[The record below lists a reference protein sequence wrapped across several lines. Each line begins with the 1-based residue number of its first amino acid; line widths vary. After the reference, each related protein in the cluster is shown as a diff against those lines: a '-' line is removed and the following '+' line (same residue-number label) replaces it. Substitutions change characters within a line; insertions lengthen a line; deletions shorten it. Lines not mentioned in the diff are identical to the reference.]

1 MDGWMVERV
10 SLCHILFGN
19 NGSKGTL
26 DNNKKE
32 NIYIYICE
40 PQKRNLIKINWD
52 RRIHIGQILK
62 QLLLLLL

>member
-1 MDGWMVERV
+1 MGGWLRGFPSVTSYLATMDQKELWITTR
-10 SLCHILFGN
+10 
-19 NGSKGTL
+19 
-26 DNNKKE
+26 KKTFT
-32 NIYIYICE
+32 YICE